1 MRRPDH
7 RRGLCRGVRGDE
19 RPGRGGRRQRG
30 KPPSEPGNSRRGSC
44 WDAALRGFSNAEP
57 APSSSPSKDPRSP
70 PPAAPFR
77 SGLPLPSPQVFP
89 PPSARTSPVPSA
101 ASRSPSLA
109 PGFRPAPVFSRPAAP
124 GRLLSF
130 SALAG
135 VPRPTLPPGPAPP
148 RPAGSRGVWKA
159 LPSPAAG
166 FPPQQRRSAAR
177 AGPRRRKAAE
187 KERGRASERAGPASP

>member
-109 PGFRPAPVFSRPAAP
+109 PGFRPAPVFSRPRSPRAPSLLFSPRRGSPTNLTPGAGSPPPRWRQGGVESAALPRGGVPPSAEAERGP
-124 GRLLSF
+124 GR
-130 SALAG
+130 
-135 VPRPTLPPGPAPP
+135 
-148 RPAGSRGVWKA
+148 
-159 LPSPAAG
+159 PAA
-166 FPPQQRRSAAR
+166 
-177 AGPRRRKAAE
+177 
-187 KERGRASERAGPASP
+187 